1 MIGKP
6 DNSRDYKVSELGGSD
21 AAMEMSTNA
30 HVAEL
35 SDEQVAELY
44 CKDQVTEMDSKERAV
59 EMDSKGCIVGK
70 ESSRYSSVV
79 IVKERFLA
87 ELAAPD
93 FAPAVPPK

>member
-1 MIGKP
+1 MGKL
-6 DNSRDYKVSELGGSD
+6 DDSRGYKVSELGGSD

-35 SDEQVAELY
+35 SDEQLAELS
-44 CKDQVTEMDSKERAV
+44 CKDQVAEMDSKERAV
-59 EMDSKGCIVGK
+59 EMDSKEHIIEK